1 MIIVETTKM
10 IQRHTTNF
18 IVCPVC
24 KISNNFL
31 IEVVEQ
37 KGDYYY
43 MERCPR
49 VERCGHVEE
58 FRLINGREAKKFV
71 DVPTEDPFAQ

>member
-1 MIIVETTKM
+1 MITTTEVPM
-10 IQRHTTNF
+10 IQRHTPNF

-49 VERCGHVEE
+49 ERCNHTEE
-58 FRLINGREAKKFV
+58 IRLINGREAKKYI
-71 DVPTEDPFAQ
+71 DVPAEDPFAQ

>member
-1 MIIVETTKM
+1 MIAIGDKM
-10 IQRHTTNF
+10 NAKHTSNF
-18 IVCPVC
+18 MNCLLC
-24 KISNNFL
+24 GQSNQFL

-49 VERCGHVEE
+49 FRCNHIEE
-58 FRLINGREAKKFV
+58 IRLINGREAKRYLDIPAK
-71 DVPTEDPFAQ
+71 DPLV